1 MATSLEKNGVS
12 SAALIQS
19 IILEEYSDT
28 KIKSATYKYS
38 YVKEYEDP
46 NETG

>member
-1 MATSLEKNGVS
+1 MTRKKNGIS

-19 IILEEYSDT
+19 IILEA